1 MDVNCK
7 MTMRDM
13 DDKEKMLKLI
23 DKLTQDINSKDIEIV
38 GYLDKIDAFEQE
50 ITRLQKLIP
59 GEASKIKI
67 KREKPEDIFDPD
79 GASAIIIKDLVK
91 KFDDVTAVNGIN
103 LEIKKGE
110 LFGLLGPN
118 GAGKTTVINMLVG
131 LLNPTEGTATVG
143 GYDVKRDLNKIK
155 EMIGVCP
162 QEAAVYKFLKGR
174 ENVEL
179 FGNL

>member
-1 MDVNCK
+1 MVIKDI
-7 MTMRDM
+7 
-13 DDKEKMLKLI
+13 DDEEKMQELI
-23 DKLTQDINSKDIEIV
+23 DELKKDIKAKDNEIV
-38 GYLDKIDAFEQE
+38 GHLDKIDALEKE
-50 ITRLQKLIP
+50 IMRLQKLIP

-67 KREKPEDIFDPD
+67 IREKPEDIFDPD

-118 GAGKTTVINMLVG
+118 GAGKTTTINMLVG

-143 GYDVKRDLNKIK
+143 GYDVKRDLNRIK
-155 EMIGVCP
+155 EMI
-162 QEAAVYKFLKGR
+162 
-174 ENVEL
+174 
-179 FGNL
+179 